1 MVLKQRLAARPDSE
15 HEQAIVRIVIVLVL
29 VAYYGAL
36 AFAHPATRDGFVAGT
51 LVAGGYGLVS
61 VAIFGWI
68 VAQPRAHPLR
78 RLLAMVSDH
87 TTLATLLVL
96 GGSWGG
102 ALYPIYL
109 WITFG
114 NGFRFGNRYLAASAA
129 VSVVAF
135 AAAGWVNP
143 FWHDHMALTVGLAL
157 GLIVLPGYVASLIR
171 KLTVAKRN
179 AEAANHAKSR
189 FLATM
194 SHELRTPLN
203 AVIALA
209 DLLTATRL
217 DSDQRGMVATVANSG
232 RSLLALINDVLDV
245 AKIEAGNGR
254 PEPVDFEVVAE
265 LAGSVGMLRPEADRK
280 GLEIGLLVSDT
291 VPLRARGDVRHFRQI
306 LLNLLANAVKF
317 TDHGRVSVEVE
328 AHCTTDGHALTIFVH
343 DTGPGVHPQDR
354 ERIFEAFSQSDETAH
369 RRHEG
374 TGLGLAIAR
383 QLAQGMQGD
392 LRVHATDSTGSTFA
406 VDLPLEA
413 CADPEEGD
421 KHAAYSVRVSAPG
434 AQGPDDLFGLLQA
447 AGATLAREDRAGA
460 VVYDLRRLS
469 SDGGIDDP
477 WLDKLAGQAAKSTPC
492 IVVAAE
498 GSLAAQRLAARVPLA
513 VRVEAPPTTA
523 KLRRALG
530 LVVAGAVR
538 TDNHGTD
545 GHAALS
551 GRVQRQVT
559 VLLVED
565 NPVNSMV
572 ITKILATGGYTPVAV
587 TSGDAALDRLE
598 AGGIDAV
605 LMDVNMPGES
615 GIETVKLF
623 RFTEMGDRRRL
634 PIIALTAD
642 ATQETREACLDAG
655 MDEYITKP
663 VDAGRLLDVL
673 DAHLAAE
680 DEYASTLGAAHPDGD
695 IDKRAGPDEQL
706 DLGALETLLDLDPSG
721 AFLGE
726 VADEFLRDA
735 AVLTADISTACHN
748 GEIERAGDL
757 LHALKSAAGY
767 AGAASIRDRAV
778 ALQAAVTRGRDID
791 LSAEMAKIRQS
802 ADRYRGTVARLKVG
816 PGSWAGVGNITDS

>member
-1 MVLKQRLAARPDSE
+1 M
-15 HEQAIVRIVIVLVL
+15 VRIVIVLVL
-29 VAYYGAL
+29 AVYYGAL
-36 AFAHPATRDGFVAGT
+36 AIAHPADRDGFIAGT

-61 VAIFGWI
+61 LGIFGWI
-68 VAQPRAHPLR
+68 AGQPRVHPVR
-78 RLLAMVSDH
+78 RLVAMVSDH

-135 AAAGWVNP
+135 AAAGWMNP
-143 FWHDHMALTVGLAL
+143 FWHDHMALTIGLAL
-157 GLIVLPGYVASLIR
+157 GLVVLPGYVASLIR

-217 DSDQRGMVATVANSG
+217 DSDQRGMVTTVANSG

-245 AKIEAGNGR
+245 AKIEAGKS
-254 PEPVDFEVVAE
+254 PPDPVDFDVVAE
-265 LAGSVGMLRPEADRK
+265 LVNSVSMLRPEADRK
-280 GLEIGLLVSDT
+280 GLELGLLVSDT
-291 VPLRARGDVRHFRQI
+291 VPVRAFGDVRHFRQI

-317 TDHGRVSVEVE
+317 TDQGRVAIEVT
-328 AHCTTDGHALTIFVH
+328 ARDNPAGHTVTVFVH
-343 DTGPGVHPQDR
+343 DTGPGIQSQDR
-354 ERIFEAFSQSDETAH
+354 ERVFQAFTQSDETAH

-383 QLAQGMQGD
+383 QLARGMDGD
-392 LRVHATDSTGSTFA
+392 LRVHATGKIGSTFA
-406 VDLPLEA
+406 LELPLGA
-413 CADPEEGD
+413 CAERDSGHD
-421 KHAAYSVRVSAPG
+421 HKAYPVCVSAPG
-434 AQGPDDLFGLLQA
+434 MQGPDDLYGALEA
-447 AGATLAREDRAGA
+447 AGTTLATQGAAGA
-460 VVYDLRRLS
+460 VVYDLRQLPD
-469 SDGGIDDP
+469 DGSIDDP
-477 WLDKLAGQAAKSTPC
+477 WLDKLARQATRSTAC
-492 IVVAAE
+492 IIIAAQE
-498 GSLAAQRLAARVPLA
+498 SLSSQRLAAGFPLA
-513 VRVEAPPTTA
+513 VRVAPPPTPA
-523 KLRRALG
+523 ALQRALA
-530 LVVAGAVR
+530 LVVAGSAR
-538 TDNHGTD
+538 SYSG
-545 GHAALS
+545 GPEFHAS
-551 GRVQRQVT
+551 VGGRAQRHAT

-572 ITKILATGGYTPVAV
+572 ITKILATAGYTPIAV
-587 TSGDAALDRLE
+587 DSGDAALDRLE
-598 AGGIDAV
+598 VGGIDAV

-655 MDEYITKP
+655 MDEYVTKP
-663 VDAGRLLDVL
+663 VEARRLLEVL
-673 DAHLAAE
+673 DAHIAAE
-680 DEYASTLGAAHPDGD
+680 DEEATKVGAAHPGAD
-695 IDKRAGPDEQL
+695 INGHAVTGERL
-706 DLGALETLLDLDPSG
+706 DPGALETLIDLDPSG
-721 AFLGE
+721 AFLKE
-726 VADEFLRDA
+726 VADEFVRDA
-735 AVLTADISTACHN
+735 GVLTADITVACRH
-748 GEIERAGDL
+748 GEIECAGDL

-778 ALQAAVTRGRDID
+778 ALQAAVSGGRDVD
-791 LSAEMAKIRQS
+791 LPAEMAKIRLA
-802 ADRYRGTVARLKVG
+802 ADRYRDTVARVEVG
-816 PGSWAGVGNITDS
+816 RSTGAGVGNLTEF

>member
-1 MVLKQRLAARPDSE
+1 MLKRRLAGRPDSE
-15 HEQAIVRIVIVLVL
+15 HEQAVVRVVIVLVL
-29 VAYYGAL
+29 AAYYGSL
-36 AFAHPATRDGFVAGT
+36 AIAHPQAREGFVTGT
-51 LVAGGYGLVS
+51 LVAAGYGFVS
-61 VAIFGWI
+61 LAFFGWI
-68 VAQPRAHPLR
+68 VAQPRVHPVR

-87 TTLATLLVL
+87 STLATLLVL

-135 AAAGWVNP
+135 AAAGWMNP

-203 AVIALA
+203 AVIALS

-217 DSDQRGMVATVANSG
+217 DSDQRGMVTTIATSG

-245 AKIEAGNGR
+245 AKIEAGKSR
-254 PEPVDFEVVAE
+254 PEPVDFDVVAE
-265 LAGSVGMLRPEADRK
+265 LMAGVDTLRPEAGRK
-280 GLEIGLLVSDT
+280 GLEMGFMVADT
-291 VPLRARGDVRHFRQI
+291 VPRRARGDVRHLRQI

-317 TDHGRVSVEVE
+317 TDHGRVSVEVVSRGD
-328 AHCTTDGHALTIFVH
+328 AAGHALTVFVH
-343 DTGPGVHPQDR
+343 DTGPGIQPQDR
-354 ERIFEAFSQSDETAH
+354 ERIFEAFSQLDETAH

-383 QLAQGMQGD
+383 QLAHGMNGE
-392 LRVHATDSTGSTFA
+392 LRVHATGEVGSTFA
-406 VDLPLEA
+406 LDLSLASCSDSA
-413 CADPEEGD
+413 CDEDQGTCP
-421 KHAAYSVRVSAPG
+421 VRLCAPG
-434 AQGPDDLFGLLQA
+434 ARGTDDLRGVLQA
-447 AGATLAREDRAGA
+447 AGAEMATDARAGA
-460 VVYDLRRLS
+460 VVYDLRGLS
-469 SDGGIDDP
+469 TDDGLDGP
-477 WLDKLAGQAAKSTPC
+477 WLDKLAAQSDRSIPC
-492 IVVAAE
+492 IVIAAP
-498 GSLAAQRLAARVPLA
+498 GSPAAWRLAARFPLA
-513 VRVEAPPTTA
+513 VRAAAPPTPDA
-523 KLRRALG
+523 VRRALR
-530 LVVAGAVR
+530 LVVAGTVR
-538 TDNHGTD
+538 TERASTELHTAVTD
-545 GHAALS
+545 
-551 GRVQRQVT
+551 RRRQAT

-572 ITKILATGGYTPVAV
+572 ITKILETAGYTPIAV
-587 TSGDAALDRLE
+587 DSGDAALDRLE
-598 AGGIDAV
+598 IGGIDAV

-642 ATQETREACLDAG
+642 ATPETREACLDAG

-663 VDAGRLLDVL
+663 VDAGRLLEVL
-673 DAHLAAE
+673 DAHITADRVQPVTVSAAQPAALPGE
-680 DEYASTLGAAHPDGD
+680 HASASD
-695 IDKRAGPDEQL
+695 QL
-706 DLGALETLLDLDPSG
+706 EAGALEMLLDLDPSG
-721 AFLGE
+721 GFLRE
-726 VADEFLRDA
+726 VAEEFVRDA
-735 AVLTADISTACHN
+735 GILATDISAAGRD
-748 GEIERAGDL
+748 GESERASDL

-767 AGAASIRDRAV
+767 AGAARIRDRAV
-778 ALQAAVTRGRDID
+778 GLQAAVTAGRKAD
-791 LSAEMAKIRQS
+791 LTAEMAAIGQDARG
-802 ADRYRGTVARLKVG
+802 YRDAVARFEADPRKGV
-816 PGSWAGVGNITDS
+816 GVGNDDP